1 MLALP
6 LTLALLL
13 TVVIITAYFER
24 KVAAWMQDRVGPELA
39 GPYGTLQPV
48 ADVLK
53 LLQKE
58 FIVPA
63 AADPWLFR
71 IAPVLVFAAVLA
83 GFAVLPLAPGA
94 QASGVPTG
102 VFYLLAIVS
111 LDVVGLLL
119 AGFSSA
125 NKFAVLG
132 ALRSV
137 AQIVSYE
144 VPIGLAVLA
153 VALLGG
159 SLDLQ
164 TLSFQQ
170 GVLSPETNWL
180 FGIKT
185 LGVDV
190 TRVGGV
196 LSWNVVRM
204 PLLGVGFIIYY
215 IASLAECNRAP
226 FDLPEAE
233 SELVAGIYTEY
244 AGFRYAALFLAEYAM
259 MILVCVVASVLFLG
273 SWNTPLPNLG
283 SVRLADWT
291 TGAPGTAAGVGWGAL
306 WLGLKVFTLLFGQLW
321 ARWTYPRLRVDQLLR
336 LCWKV
341 LTPAALALVVAVA
354 IWKVALGT

>member
-1 MLALP
+1 MLALVVT
-6 LTLALLL
+6 LTLLL
-13 TVVIITAYFER
+13 TTVIITAYFER

-58 FIVPA
+58 FILPA

-71 IAPVLVFAAVLA
+71 LAPVVVFSAVLA
-83 GFAVLPLAPGA
+83 GFAVLPLAPGVQPSA
-94 QASGVPTG
+94 APTG
-102 VFYLLAIVS
+102 VFYLLAIIS

-125 NKFAVLG
+125 NKFALLG
-132 ALRSV
+132 ALRAV

-144 VPIGLAVLA
+144 IPIGLAVLA

-164 TLSFQQ
+164 TLSLQQ
-170 GVLSPETNWL
+170 GVLSPDTTWL
-180 FGIKT
+180 FGVKA

-190 TRVGGV
+190 TGIGGV

-204 PLLGVGFIIYY
+204 PVLGVGFVIYY

-259 MILVCVVASVLFLG
+259 MVLVCVVASVLFLG

-283 SVRLADWT
+283 PVRLADWT
-291 TGAPGTAAGVGWGAL
+291 TGAPGTGAGILWGLL
-306 WLGLKVFTLLFGQLW
+306 WLGLKVLVLLFGQLW

-336 LCWKV
+336 LCWQW
-341 LTPAALALVVAVA
+341 LTPAGLALVVV
-354 IWKVALGT
+354 VALWKIALG

>member
-6 LTLALLL
+6 ITLALLL
-13 TVVIITAYFER
+13 TTVVITAYFER

-39 GPYGTLQPV
+39 GPFGTLQPV

-58 FIVPA
+58 FVVPA

-71 IAPVLVFAAVLA
+71 LAPALVFAAVLA
-83 GFAVLPLAPGA
+83 GFAVLPLAPGVQPSA
-94 QASGVPTG
+94 APTG
-102 VFYLLAIVS
+102 VYYLLAIVS

-153 VALLGG
+153 VALVGG

-164 TLSFQQ
+164 ILSLQQ

-180 FGIKT
+180 FGIKA
-185 LGVDV
+185 LGIDI
-190 TRVGGV
+190 TAVGGL
-196 LSWNVVRM
+196 LSWNIVRM
-204 PLLGVGFIIYY
+204 PLLGAGFVIYY

-244 AGFRYAALFLAEYAM
+244 AGFRYAILFLAEYAM
-259 MILVCVVASVLFLG
+259 MVLVCVVASVLFLG
-273 SWNTPLPNLG
+273 AWNTPLPNLG
-283 SVRLADWT
+283 PVRLADWT
-291 TGAPGTAAGVGWGAL
+291 TGAPGTVAGVLWGGL
-306 WLGLKVFTLLFGQLW
+306 WLGLKVLALLFGQLW

-336 LCWKV
+336 LCWKW
-341 LTPAALALVVAVA
+341 LTPGGLALIILVAV
-354 IWKVALGT
+354 WKVALG

>member
-6 LTLALLL
+6 ITLALLL
-13 TVVIITAYFER
+13 TVVIVTAYFER

-39 GPYGTLQPV
+39 GPYGVFQPA

-58 FIVPA
+58 FVVPA

-71 IAPVLVFAAVLA
+71 LAPVLVFAAVLA

-94 QASGVPTG
+94 QPSGAPTG

-119 AGFSSA
+119 VGFSSA

-144 VPIGLAVLA
+144 IPIGLAVLA

-164 TLSFQQ
+164 ALSYQQ
-170 GVLSPETNWL
+170 GILSPDANYL
-180 FGIKT
+180 FGIKA
-185 LGVDV
+185 LGLDV
-190 TRVGGV
+190 TRVGGI
-196 LSWNVVRM
+196 LTWNIVRM
-204 PLLGVGFIIYY
+204 PLLGVGFVIYY
-215 IASLAECNRAP
+215 LASLAECNRAP

-244 AGFRYAALFLAEYAM
+244 SGFRYAALFLAEYAM
-259 MILVCVVASVLFLG
+259 MVLVCVTAAVLFLG

-283 SVRLADWT
+283 PARLADWT
-291 TGAPGTAAGVGWGAL
+291 TGAPGTLPGVAWGAF
-306 WLGLKVFTLLFGQLW
+306 WLLLKVLVLLFGQLW

-336 LCWKV
+336 LCWKW
-341 LTPAALALVVAVA
+341 LTPAGLALVVAVA
-354 IWKVALGT
+354 VWRVTLG

>member
-1 MLALP
+1 M
-6 LTLALLL
+6 LALLL
-13 TVVIITAYFER
+13 TIPVLLALVIVTAYAER
-24 KVAAWMQDRVGPELA
+24 KVAAWMQDRVGPDLA
-39 GPYGTLQPV
+39 GPYGLLQPV

-58 FIVPA
+58 YIRPA
-63 AADPWLFR
+63 AADPWLFGL
-71 IAPVLVFAAVLA
+71 APVLVFGAVLA
-83 GFAVLPLAPGA
+83 GFAVLPVAPGV
-94 QASGVPTG
+94 QASNAPTG

-119 AGFSSA
+119 AGWSSG

-132 ALRSV
+132 ALRAV

-164 TLSFQQ
+164 TLSYQQ
-170 GVLSPETNWL
+170 GILSPETNYL
-180 FGIKT
+180 FGIKA
-185 LGVDV
+185 LGLDV
-190 TRVGGV
+190 THVGG
-196 LSWNVVRM
+196 LLTWNIVRM
-204 PLLGVGFIIYY
+204 PALTVGFLIYY
-215 IASLAECNRAP
+215 IAALAECNRAP

-244 AGFRYAALFLAEYAM
+244 SGFRYAAFFLAEYAM
-259 MILVCVVASVLFLG
+259 MVLVCVVAAVLFLG

-283 SVRLADWT
+283 PVRLADWT
-291 TGAPGTAAGVGWGAL
+291 TGAPGTIRGVAWGAG
-306 WLGLKVFTLLFGQLW
+306 WLTLKVLTLLFGQLW

-341 LTPAALALVVAVA
+341 LTPAALVLVVAVA
-354 IWKVALGT
+354 LWKVLMM

>member
-13 TVVIITAYFER
+13 TLVIVTAYFER

-71 IAPVLVFAAVLA
+71 LAPIVVFAAVLA
-83 GFAVLPLAPGA
+83 GFAVLPLAPGL
-94 QASGVPTG
+94 QPSGAPTG
-102 VFYLLAIVS
+102 VFYLLAVVS

-125 NKFAVLG
+125 NKFAVMG

-164 TLSFQQ
+164 VLSAQQ

-180 FGIKT
+180 FGIKA
-185 LGVDV
+185 LGLDV
-190 TRVGGV
+190 THIGGI
-196 LSWNVVRM
+196 LTWNVVRQ
-204 PLLGVGFIIYY
+204 PLLLVGFVIYY

-259 MILVCVVASVLFLG
+259 MILVCVTASVLFLG

-283 SVRLADWT
+283 PVRLADWT
-291 TGAPGTAAGVGWGAL
+291 TGHPGTLGGVAWGAT
-306 WLGLKVFTLLFGQLW
+306 WLLLKVLVLLFGQLW

-336 LCWKV
+336 LCWKW
-341 LTPAALALVVAVA
+341 LTPLGLALVVLVA
-354 IWKVALGT
+354 GWKVVFSF

>member
-1 MLALP
+1 VPFLALF
-6 LTLALLL
+6 LTLALIL
-13 TVVIITAYFER
+13 TFVILTAWSER
-24 KVAAWMQDRVGPELA
+24 KVAAWMQDRVGPDVA
-39 GPYGTLQPV
+39 GPYGLLQPV

-58 FIVPA
+58 FITPA

-71 IAPVLVFAAVLA
+71 LAPILVFTAVLA
-83 GFAVLPLAPGA
+83 GFAVIPLAPGA
-94 QASGVPTG
+94 QPSGAPTG
-102 VFYLLAIVS
+102 VFYLLAVVA

-119 AGFSSA
+119 AGFTSA

-144 VPIGLAVLA
+144 IPAGLAVLA
-153 VALLGG
+153 VTLLGG

-164 TLSFQQ
+164 VLSYQQ
-170 GVLSPETNWL
+170 GIFSPDPNWL
-180 FGIKT
+180 FGIHA
-185 LGVDV
+185 LGLDV
-190 TRVGGV
+190 TDVGGI
-196 LSWNVVRM
+196 LTWNIVRM

-215 IASLAECNRAP
+215 LASLAECNRAP

-259 MILVCVVASVLFLG
+259 MVLVCVVAAVLFLG

-283 SVRLADWT
+283 PLRLASWT
-291 TGAPGTAAGVGWGAL
+291 TGAAGTFTGVAWAIL
-306 WLGLKVFTLLFGQLW
+306 WLGLKVGLLIFGHLW

-341 LTPAALALVVAVA
+341 LTPAALVLVVLVA
-354 IWKVALGT
+354 IWRIAL